1 MEAKQALNE
10 IAQLVDVEVEKIL
23 SDETKLSKDISPI
36 IKEIL
41 TTFPVVSFGGKR
53 LRAAFVYFSYI
64 MHNGR
69 NKNEVLKVG
78 AAIELLHSYLLAHD
92 DMMDRSDMRHS
103 KPTVNKY
110 YEALAKMQGYRRPEA
125 VHFGDSMAVNAGDV
139 LCHIG
144 LDIITNAK
152 FEAHKKL
159 KALSKINCEFKDT
172 GYGQVIDV
180 YGSILKE
187 VDEDYVM
194 QVHYFKIGKYT
205 YETPL
210 HVGAILAGANQAQLD
225 ALTKYSIPGGI
236 AFQIQDDILGM
247 FGNEKKIGKRADSDL
262 REGKKTLLIVKAM
275 EKGTPAQKKKIAE
288 CLGNQEIN
296 YDDLEEVRK
305 IIIDTGSLEYSKE
318 TARKLVLKAKRAIK
332 DIEDLNW
339 SPRGK
344 AFLDAIADYMIT
356 REY

>member
-1 MEAKQALNE
+1 MEAKKALGE
-10 IAQLVDVEVEKIL
+10 IAQTVDSEVDRIL
-23 SDETKLSKDISPI
+23 RDEAKLSQNISPI

-53 LRAAFVYFSYI
+53 LRAAFAYYSYI

-69 NKNEVLKVG
+69 NKEEIVKVG
-78 AAIELLHSYLLAHD
+78 AALELMHSYLLAHD
-92 DMMDRSDMRHS
+92 DMMDRSDMRHG

-110 YEALAKMQGYRRPEA
+110 YEVMAKMQKFRRPEA
-125 VHFGDSMAVNAGDV
+125 VHFGDSMSVNAGDI
-139 LCHIG
+139 LCHLA
-144 LDIITNAK
+144 LDVITNSK

-159 KALSKINCEFKDT
+159 KALSKINSEFKDT

-180 YGSILKE
+180 YGSILKS

-194 QVHYFKIGKYT
+194 QVHYFKTGKYT

-210 HVGAILAGANQAQLD
+210 HVGAILAGANQKQLD
-225 ALTKYSIPGGI
+225 ALTAYSIPGGI
-236 AFQIQDDILGM
+236 AFQIQDDVLGM
-247 FGNEKKIGKRADSDL
+247 FGDEKKLGKRADSDL

-275 EKGTPAQKKKIAE
+275 EKGTPKQKKRIEE

-296 YDDLEEVRK
+296 YDDLEDIRK
-305 IIIDTGSLEYSKE
+305 IIIDTGSLEYSKSV
-318 TARKLVLKAKRAIK
+318 ARKLVLKAKKAISDTK
-332 DIEDLNW
+332 DLNW
-339 SPRGK
+339 SPKGK